1 MSREERKPLNPMLIY
16 LLRRM
21 CFLLA
26 TFFVFTI
33 IIFSLPRMIPGNPL
47 AILLRDILNRMTL
60 QPETIKE
67 IERKLLEQYGLDK
80 PLHIQFTDFVSRIFK
95 GDLGISF
102 YFRIPVAEV
111 IFSRIPWT
119 LMLLVPS
126 TIVSWIIGN
135 FLGAIAAYKRGKAT
149 DNILMSIF
157 LTLSQ
162 VPYYWLAMILLF
174 IFAVRYEIF
183 PLGGTWDTSRFITP
197 SLTLEFITDYLAHYI
212 LPFASIVLSAI
223 GGWAIGMR
231 VMAIYELGSDYVVYS
246 DSLGLKDSKILE
258 YVFKNSI
265 LPQITGLAL
274 NFGSVVGGQLLTE
287 LVFNYRGM
295 GRILYDSINKL
306 DYPLIEGIFIIL
318 ISTLL
323 IANLIVDFIYAY
335 LDPRVRTGYAE
346 A

>member
-1 MSREERKPLNPMLIY
+1 MPRGERKSLNPMLIY

-21 CFLLA
+21 CFLLVTLLA
-26 TFFVFTI
+26 FML
-33 IIFSLPRMIPGNPL
+33 IIFALPRIIPGNPL
-47 AILLRDILNRMTL
+47 ALLLRDILSRMNL
-60 QPETIKE
+60 QPETVRE
-67 IERKLLEQYGLDK
+67 IERKLFEQYGLDK
-80 PLHIQFTDFVSRIFK
+80 PIHVQFIDFLSRTFK
-95 GDLGISF
+95 GDFGISF
-102 YFRIPVAEV
+102 YFRIPVVEI

-119 LMLLVPS
+119 LMLLIPS
-126 TIVSWIIGN
+126 TLVSWIIGN
-135 FLGAIAAYKRGKAT
+135 LLGAVAAYKRGKVT
-149 DNILMSIF
+149 DNFLMSIF

-174 IFAVRYEIF
+174 LFAVRYEVF

-197 SLTLEFITDYLAHYI
+197 SFNLDFIIDYLWHYV
-212 LPFASIVLSAI
+212 LPFTSIVISAI

-231 VMAIYELGSDYVVYS
+231 VMAIYELGSDYVIYS
-246 DSLGLKDSKILE
+246 DSLGLKDRKILE

-274 NFGSVVGGQLLTE
+274 NLGSVIGGQLLTE

-295 GRILYDSINKL
+295 GRILYDSISKL
-306 DYPLIEGIFIIL
+306 DYPLIEGVFIIL

-323 IANLIVDFIYAY
+323 VANLIVDFIYAY

-346 A
+346 V